1 MESPKEDLKMEVLI
15 ADDDPV
21 SLHLLKAKLLKW
33 QYKVITVTDGLEAWR
48 VLQSDSPPRLAILD
62 WMMPGLEGLEVCQN
76 VRTHRITPYIYILL
90 LTSRG
95 ETSDLVAGL
104 EAGADDYLTKPFNV
118 EELEV
123 RLRAGRRILT
133 LQEELLAAHESLRI
147 QATHDPLTGMLN
159 RGAILDHL
167 ERELARARR
176 EGGQLSLILVDLDNF
191 KTINDTHGHLAGDAV
206 LVEATRRM
214 RTCIRPYDLL
224 GRYGGEEFLIV
235 LPGSDSSI
243 ALSQAARIREA
254 VGDQAYRLSSLE
266 CTVTC
271 SQGVTTWAGSSHED
285 MESLLRAADGG
296 MYLAKYSGRNR
307 VEYLELDRKVGE
319 HQSASAGSSV
329 PERETVAHH
338 GPE

>member
-1 MESPKEDLKMEVLI
+1 VESPKEDSRMEVLI

-48 VLQSDSPPRLAILD
+48 LLQSDSPPRLAILD

-76 VRTHRITPYIYILL
+76 VRTHRTTPYIYILL
-90 LTSRG
+90 LTSRR

-133 LQEELLAAHESLRI
+133 LQEELMAAHESLRI

-159 RGAILDHL
+159 RGAVLDHL

-176 EGGQLSLILVDLDNF
+176 EHGQLSLILVDLELNIVFLVLFWILHKKPEF
-191 KTINDTHGHLAGDAV
+191 KLKYGIYWDKEKNPHCPNCKIPIGRYADYTHGKGYLCRACNKIFSLADPSGNHV
-206 LVEATRRM
+206 NPE
-214 RTCIRPYDLL
+214 
-224 GRYGGEEFLIV
+224 
-235 LPGSDSSI
+235 
-243 ALSQAARIREA
+243 QAI
-254 VGDQAYRLSSLE
+254 S
-266 CTVTC
+266 
-271 SQGVTTWAGSSHED
+271 
-285 MESLLRAADGG
+285 
-296 MYLAKYSGRNR
+296 
-307 VEYLELDRKVGE
+307 EL
-319 HQSASAGSSV
+319 
-329 PERETVAHH
+329 
-338 GPE
+338 